1 MSAREEPRPPSDKE
15 ARKEARDLRVGPD
28 RVEIE
33 EARPEE
39 IKDREDVREALRQT
53 ATEGR
58 ARPVAHASDRIFFAV
73 SAVLAL
79 ALGAAYFGLVR
90 QIDLFDPFNSPVA
103 RRSTLAALLIVG
115 VLAIHRVVS
124 IFLVSQLESAVSKY
138 NLKRILRLV
147 AGILVVVIGF
157 TVLFVNWKT
166 MIASLGL
173 ISLVLG
179 LALQAPLTSFFG
191 WVYILAKSPY
201 RVGDR
206 IEIDD
211 ATGDVIDVGYLDTT
225 LWEVGGKYISGDHP
239 SGRIIKFPNSK
250 VLNTTVYNYSWA
262 LFPYIWNEVKFQ
274 VAYTADF
281 GFIARALEE
290 EAQKEIGEKM
300 IRRIEVFR
308 ELLARTPVDQ
318 LNVHERPN
326 VFFRV
331 NDNTWIDARVRYLV
345 SPRNAGAVKTRL
357 TRALLKKIQENPE
370 QFRVP
375 NDNNR

>member
-1 MSAREEPRPPSDKE
+1 MSVREEPRPPSDKE